1 MNNIQME
8 GVDSTLSQVVLEDI
22 QYLEQHLDDILVSSD
37 QTLIKN
43 LIEETE
49 FLIEQAKDDSKTY
62 QEKYSIFS
70 QLTHSWFTAW
80 GHYKDIPE
88 AIELGQSIDHIT
100 NYSMAYS
107 HLCLSLSLI
116 NEDRIGEDE
125 ADLKRIVSGFLLLSE
140 TIDVFLDFFS
150 LSELEKIHYSARNTI
165 SVSIRDITGY
175 FENDLELSNL
185 VTQLRAYSSLII
197 LKVEER
203 IDAIEEPKQ
212 NNHLIADTKQDAHSY
227 KSRAETTSTTDNNK
241 QSRPFGLCNGDFVV
255 PEDFD
260 MPLPEEILAAFEG

>member
-1 MNNIQME
+1 MNSIQIE
-8 GVDSTLSQVVLEDI
+8 GVNSTLSRVVLEDI

-49 FLIEQAKDDSKTY
+49 LLIEQAKDDSQTY
-62 QEKYSIFS
+62 QEKYSIFD
-70 QLTHSWFTAW
+70 QLTHSWFAVR

-88 AIELGQSIDHIT
+88 AINLGQSIDHIT

-107 HLCLSLSLI
+107 RLCLSLSLI
-116 NEDRIGEDE
+116 NEDRIGENE

-140 TIDVFLDFFS
+140 TVDVFLEFFS
-150 LSELEKIHYSARNTI
+150 LSELEKIHYGADNTI

-175 FENDLELSNL
+175 FENDVELSNL

-197 LKVEER
+197 LKVKER
-203 IDAIEEPKQ
+203 IDAIEGPKQ
-212 NNHLIADTKQDAHSY
+212 NNHLIADTEHGAHSY
-227 KSRAETTSTTDNNK
+227 ESRAKTTSTTCSDK
-241 QSRPFGLCNGDFVV
+241 QLRPFGLCSGDFVV

-260 MPLPEEILAAFEG
+260 RPLPEEILAAFEG